1 MNKWIVLLTTSISNI
16 SNTIK
21 DTQYRIDLYTLQ
33 ILKWLEKT
41 NYIIIVVE
49 SSGYN
54 FPHINHER
62 LHKFTFKFKNLLSS
76 SSQYEANSI
85 LYVLNEIKDTKY
97 YNECSHILKVTGRY
111 FLDGIENH
119 LNSKPQDKDLYLQY
133 HRNEKIQWQNSEYYG
148 IRKNL
153 FNDFLNN
160 VKEIGFMENKL
171 WEFSINKSGCH
182 IGYFKNNIKRGG
194 DNMLIENL

>member
-1 MNKWIVLLTTSISNI
+1 MNKWIVLLTTSVSNI
-16 SNTIK
+16 FNTIK
-21 DTQYRIDLYTLQ
+21 DTHYRIHLYTLQ
-33 ILKWLEKT
+33 ILKWLQKT

-62 LHKFTFKFKNLLSS
+62 LHKFTFKFQSPLPS

-85 LYVLNEIKDTKY
+85 LYVLNEIKDTEY

-119 LNSKPQDKDLYLQY
+119 LNSKPQDKDLYLQH

-153 FNDFLNN
+153 FNDFLNS
-160 VKEIGFMENKL
+160 VKEIGLMENKL

-194 DNMLIENL
+194 DNMLLENL